1 MGIETV
7 FQLGILTAAAVFL
20 FFALKDEGRDRWLA
34 VGAVAVLVFGVY
46 AGLFIAG
53 TDRFQGPPQRIFYVH
68 VPAAWIA
75 FFAFFLVFVFSV
87 RYLVWREERD
97 DVWAHACAEVGVLFA
112 TLVLITGPL
121 WGRPIW
127 GVWWTWDPRLTTS
140 LILWLIYVGYL
151 MLRAYMT
158 DPDQRA
164 RFAAVLGIAGFLDV
178 PITHLSV
185 VWWRTLHPGPVVL
198 RKGGMSELPTSM
210 HIALWSCLLAFTL
223 IFVYFVRKR
232 TAIERLQARAE
243 AARAGAGG

>member
-1 MGIETV
+1 M
-7 FQLGILTAAAVFL
+7 ILAA
-20 FFALKDEGRDRWLA
+20 KDEGRDRWLGLA
-34 VGAVAVLVFGVY
+34 AAALLVFGIY

-75 FFAFFLVFVFSV
+75 FFAFFLVFIFSV
-87 RYLVWREERD
+87 RYLAWRGEND
-97 DVWAHACAEVGVLFA
+97 DIRAHACAEVGVLFA
-112 TLVLITGPL
+112 TLVLITGPI
-121 WGRPIW
+121 WARPIW

-164 RFAAVLGIAGFLDV
+164 RFAAVLGIAGFINV

-198 RKGGMSELPTSM
+198 RRGGMGELPATM
-210 HIALWSCLLAFTL
+210 HVALWSCLLAFTL
-223 IFVYFVRKR
+223 LFIYFVRKR

-243 AARAGAGG
+243 AAHAGAGG